1 MYTYPFVIAYVSMHI
16 YIYMQC
22 ISYLKGGKQDNL
34 WGNMLA
40 SSQHVLGS
48 IVGKNQ
54 MPTPMMCSMPHAAL
68 EHSHDSSTLAGSSK

>member
-16 YIYMQC
+16 YIYAVHI
-22 ISYLKGGKQDNL
+22 ISERGKQDNL

-54 MPTPMMCSMPHAAL
+54 MPTPMMCAMPHAAL